1 MPLSPFS
8 HIFAAVF
15 SSVTMSLLGRTQGN
29 IWLFEDSVLITGKTS
44 GTANASYVLLLPR
57 SFSLQ
62 LLIIMFSLICRCLV
76 AARRPVS

>member
-1 MPLSPFS
+1 MHISSFS
-8 HIFAAVF
+8 RIFAAVF

-44 GTANASYVLLLPR
+44 GTVNAVEVTFFNALLLPH

-62 LLIIMFSLICRCLV
+62 LLIILFS
-76 AARRPVS
+76 

>member
-44 GTANASYVLLLPR
+44 GTVNAVKSHFLCSPSSSLFLSLAVNNHV
-57 SFSLQ
+57 FSNL
-62 LLIIMFSLICRCLV
+62 
-76 AARRPVS
+76 